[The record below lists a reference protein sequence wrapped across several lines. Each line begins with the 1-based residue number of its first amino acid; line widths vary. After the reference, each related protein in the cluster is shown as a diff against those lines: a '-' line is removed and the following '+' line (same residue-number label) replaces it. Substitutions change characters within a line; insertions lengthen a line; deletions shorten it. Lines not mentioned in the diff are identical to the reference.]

1 MVSLK
6 CASCKG
12 GKGKGKLL
20 KCLHGLCVAC
30 LKQCMAFKGSLMCPT
45 CSQNTPPP
53 KYAWKGV
60 QSLPDVFLD
69 AGINSGSEDLSGSVK
84 SETVSCDECMEEI
97 PAVFRCTVCSLNF
110 CDTHAT
116 AHSTSRLY
124 HAHDLQDLND
134 VMSATSPLSLSSTR
148 QSDQYCLIHPS
159 KMMTSYCTQCKDLLC
174 ELCESQHNPSHKQS
188 ILTIA
193 EAATNIRDR
202 LKIRFDL
209 GVESKMNK
217 LEPCL
222 DNVSSAIQD
231 LHDQTERVSK
241 DVTDYFD
248 NVVQKVKDREKQLLD
263 DLDNL
268 RNHKLLPL
276 EEQKNRISLSMT
288 SSDTAVEL
296 IQADVPDTMFLMMSE
311 WLAAAANRKDQVLH
325 DDVEP
330 CVAVDFK
337 FTPDYRDDITG
348 FLTKTGRVADV
359 ALNVKHSLVTT
370 LYSISLSSE
379 MKVEIAANDDEGEPV
394 SEKLAAKAQLRVAV
408 VTPDNQ
414 ATVIKPPSSSAAN
427 KSLMA
432 TYQPRAIGSHTVM
445 ATVHDEHLLGSPV
458 EVRVADL
465 DSFDPAHCHAELTLS
480 DYNTR
485 VTPSTGIS
493 SNYRCVLGKKIY
505 LRGQHHIAIGV
516 ELTPGTYPEHCAI
529 GVTSAIDPP
538 MSSKSHTGFYGWEGH
553 NGSGY
558 WSGQRMDANLGQ
570 TWQNGDVIDLWL
582 NCEGKSLTGFHRRS
596 GKTHSFGNLPP
607 GAQRLFVT
615 GYHESISFHIV
626 Q

>member
-1 MVSLK
+1 MVKLK

-30 LKQCMAFKGSLMCPT
+30 LQQCVTFKGSLRCPA
-45 CSQNTPPP
+45 CLEKTPPP
-53 KYAWKGV
+53 KQAGLRN
-60 QSLPDVFLD
+60 LPDVVLAGTDLD
-69 AGINSGSEDLSGSVK
+69 SADTGATCEAPEIA
-84 SETVSCDECMEEI
+84 SCDECMDEK
-97 PAVFRCTVCSLNF
+97 PAVHRCSVCSLNF

-116 AHSTSRLY
+116 VHSTSRLY
-124 HAHDLQDLND
+124 HEHDLQDLND
-134 VMSATSPLSLSSTR
+134 IMSATSPLSLSSTR

-193 EAATNIRDR
+193 EAATNIRDH
-202 LKIRFDL
+202 LTIRFDL
-209 GVESKMNK
+209 GVDSKMNK

-268 RNHKLLPL
+268 RNRKLLPL

-296 IQADVPDTMFLMMSE
+296 IQADVSETSFLMMSE
-311 WLAAAANRKDQVLH
+311 WLAAAADRKDQVLY
-325 DDVEP
+325 DDIEP

-337 FTPDYRDDITG
+337 FTPDYQDDVTG

-359 ALNVKHSLVTT
+359 TLNVKHSLVTT

-394 SEKLAAKAQLRVAV
+394 SEQLAAKAQLRVAV

-432 TYQPRAIGSHTVM
+432 TYQPRSIGSHTVM

-493 SNYRCVLGKKIY
+493 SNYHCVLGKKIY
-505 LRGQHHIAIGV
+505 LQGQHHIAIGV
-516 ELTPGTYPEHCAI
+516 ELGTGTYAANCAI
-529 GVTSAIDPP
+529 GMTSAVDPP
-538 MSSKSHTGFYGWEGH
+538 MSCQYHPGCFGWDGYNAYGFCSGKSF
-553 NGSGY
+553 SVDL
-558 WSGQRMDANLGQ
+558 GQR
-570 TWQNGDVIDLWL
+570 WQNGDVIDLWL
-582 NCEGKSLTGFHRRS
+582 NCEGKSLAGFHRRS
-596 GKTHSFGNLPP
+596 GKANSIDNLPP
-607 GAQRLFVT
+607 GPLRLFVT
-615 GYHESISFHIV
+615 SYYEGTSFHIK
-626 Q
+626 